1 MLSSYHINLVKF
13 KMLWLSKILGIAYNL
28 GWREYFVTL
37 TPCMLLSI
45 KLVRITFYTDRMQQK
60 SDPLHLLAWCLD
72 EPLPVV
78 PTLIF
83 TSADLCYYAQGT
95 HISCAR
101 FNWAIDW
108 SGELETGTYMM
119 HIAWCRSRSSCAAK
133 LGWLAAP
140 SLAGRPVAAPWLDRL
155 EVDRSL
161 HCMHG
166 EYATFHFSCAGRE
179 SINAVKRNQ
188 GPSTRIIST
197 RSLFNLG
204 RAEGEVTLQLQV
216 AMDGT
221 N

>member
-1 MLSSYHINLVKF
+1 MHD
-13 KMLWLSKILGIAYNL
+13 AYCMVQI
-28 GWREYFVTL
+28 EVVCCQ
-37 TPCMLLSI
+37 TPSGDLPAQAL
-45 KLVRITFYTDRMQQK
+45 
-60 SDPLHLLAWCLD
+60 
-72 EPLPVV
+72 PLPSW
-78 PTLIF
+78 I
-83 TSADLCYYAQGT
+83 
-95 HISCAR
+95 
-101 FNWAIDW
+101 
-108 SGELETGTYMM
+108 
-119 HIAWCRSRSSCAAK
+119 
-133 LGWLAAP
+133 
-140 SLAGRPVAAPWLDRL
+140 DRL